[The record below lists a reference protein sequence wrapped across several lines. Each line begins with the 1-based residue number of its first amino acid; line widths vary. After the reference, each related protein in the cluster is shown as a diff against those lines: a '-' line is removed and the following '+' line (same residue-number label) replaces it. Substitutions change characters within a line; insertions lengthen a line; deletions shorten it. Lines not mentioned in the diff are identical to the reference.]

1 MLKELLSRKK
11 KDDSSSEK
19 RTGNFREVPEE
30 DMLRYE
36 FQDLLF
42 QIIFKTETALH
53 NEEDPLEI
61 AIGVMK
67 AACELYDADW
77 CGILT
82 ADLQTQVF
90 IPEIWYEVGLGPM
103 KETLFCIPE
112 AKGLT
117 EDEYQFIEKSMKDLI
132 KNLKKRKS

>member
-19 RTGNFREVPEE
+19 RAGNFREVPEE
-30 DMLRYE
+30 DMLRNE

-61 AIGVMK
+61 AIGVM
-67 AACELYDADW
+67 
-77 CGILT
+77 
-82 ADLQTQVF
+82 
-90 IPEIWYEVGLGPM
+90 
-103 KETLFCIPE
+103 
-112 AKGLT
+112 
-117 EDEYQFIEKSMKDLI
+117 
-132 KNLKKRKS
+132 

>member
-42 QIIFKTETALH
+42 QIVFKTETALH

-67 AACELYDADW
+67 AASA
-77 CGILT
+77 GH
-82 ADLQTQVF
+82 
-90 IPEIWYEVGLGPM
+90 PGH
-103 KETLFCIPE
+103 
-112 AKGLT
+112 
-117 EDEYQFIEKSMKDLI
+117 
-132 KNLKKRKS
+132 

>member
-30 DMLRYE
+30 DMLRNE

-42 QIIFKTETALH
+42 QIIFKTEAALH

-77 CGILT
+77 
-82 ADLQTQVF
+82 
-90 IPEIWYEVGLGPM
+90 
-103 KETLFCIPE
+103 
-112 AKGLT
+112 
-117 EDEYQFIEKSMKDLI
+117 
-132 KNLKKRKS
+132 

>member
-42 QIIFKTETALH
+42 QIVFKTETALH

-67 AACELYDADW
+67 AACELCYRRSRLS
-77 CGILT
+77 I
-82 ADLQTQVF
+82 
-90 IPEIWYEVGLGPM
+90 
-103 KETLFCIPE
+103 
-112 AKGLT
+112 
-117 EDEYQFIEKSMKDLI
+117 
-132 KNLKKRKS
+132 NRR

>member
-11 KDDSSSEK
+11 KDASSSEK

-53 NEEDPLEI
+53 KEDP
-61 AIGVMK
+61 
-67 AACELYDADW
+67 W
-77 CGILT
+77 R
-82 ADLQTQVF
+82 LQS
-90 IPEIWYEVGLGPM
+90 
-103 KETLFCIPE
+103 
-112 AKGLT
+112 A
-117 EDEYQFIEKSMKDLI
+117 S
-132 KNLKKRKS
+132 